1 MPSII
6 RAPSTDISLTIS
18 KGRFMVPEDLVNQV
32 QLPML
37 IRYKTNISHTPA
49 EESFRVYV
57 MKAGADLV
65 QANMKR
71 GWHFRGD
78 LGVRVKES
86 ELQIDFYDFGGVY
99 ETAAKNQGQ
108 LLDHNEIALTI
119 QMWFEAPMI
128 NVVIQE
134 EHDKFKEP
142 EGFTAFVPKTED
154 GIVEV

>member
-1 MPSII
+1 MPAII
-6 RAPSTDISLTIS
+6 RTPSVEISLTIS

-65 QANMKR
+65 NANMKR

-86 ELQIDFYDFGGVY
+86 ELQIDFYDFGGIY
-99 ETAAKNQGQ
+99 NTAAKNQGQ
-108 LLDHNEIALTI
+108 LLEHNEIALII
-119 QMWFEAPMI
+119 QMWFEAPKI
-128 NVVIQE
+128 NVIVQE
-134 EHDKFKEP
+134 EHDKFTEAD
-142 EGFTAFVPKTED
+142 GFTSLVPKTED